1 MPSACCGLWG
11 ETRASVDTSADLRS
25 ECKHW
30 FITKSDE
37 SANTGLCVGVLKGMM
52 GDVGSPN
59 LDPEQVSRQ
68 HSDITSSLNNGR
80 NVAAG
85 RSTGTGRG
93 ASSRSG
99 REGSEV
105 ARWYQGLTFQA
116 LPWRPH
122 GVQSASSCESEFVF
136 LPMLWVW
143 VHLDVEI
150 SQRCKHPLPHT
161 HTQSPLGPPAPPRW
175 DHQER
180 QTSQIL
186 CRDDQLDDLLDGR
199 NIRRLNNA
207 PITERT
213 RGSSFPAHRGSESE
227 LWKLHHAVTTPS
239 DSTAFHLFHY
249 LQLNPPT
256 CSFHSSNQK
265 QELNFLCTCS
275 VRLLQQDH
283 LKFDL
288 NNWIFLLLFKV

>member
-1 MPSACCGLWG
+1 MWQQGGAQ
-11 ETRASVDTSADLRS
+11 
-25 ECKHW
+25 
-30 FITKSDE
+30 
-37 SANTGLCVGVLKGMM
+37 
-52 GDVGSPN
+52 
-59 LDPEQVSRQ
+59 EQEEEPPP
-68 HSDITSSLNNGR
+68 
-80 NVAAG
+80 VAAG
-85 RSTGTGRG
+85 RGQRSHAGIRG
-93 ASSRSG
+93 SPFRRYHGDHTDPKVLPA
-99 REGSEV
+99 
-105 ARWYQGLTFQA
+105 ARA
-116 LPWRPH
+116 K
-122 GVQSASSCESEFVF
+122 FVF
-136 LPMLWVW
+136 LPILWVW

-161 HTQSPLGPPAPPRW
+161 LGPPAPPRR

-227 LWKLHHAVTTPS
+227 LWKLHHAVAAPS

-249 LQLNPPT
+249 LQLNPST

-275 VRLLQQDH
+275 VRLLLVEQDR
-283 LKFDL
+283 LKFEQL
-288 NNWIFLLLFKV
+288 IFSSVV